1 MYSLKKFTVSLIE
14 KTDLDP
20 EQIKFCIDQL
30 VSEKVDF
37 AEKENFLISLS
48 EKGETAGEISSF
60 IEHFRILAKDP
71 GLKEFSEN
79 AIDLCGTGGD
89 KAGSFNISTFVSFI
103 IASSGI
109 PVIKHGNRSISS
121 KCGSADL
128 LEAIGIPLDIDKH
141 KRIEGMKKLNYSFL
155 FAPSF
160 HPAFKHVAP
169 VRKKLA
175 KKGIISIFNILGPM
189 INPAQPGYQLLGVY
203 SKNLVSKVSKSLH
216 QSGIRGGY
224 VIHGCIEGHSSI
236 TGVDELTSCGK
247 NLAQGIGKNLSKIE
261 TNFNPENFGFSQSPI
276 EHLSGGDLNQN
287 LNLMN
292 QLLSGTA
299 PSGLTSSILMNASL
313 AFFTTGRTQD
323 INEGVELARKLLR
336 DGIVKKWLNQITTF
350 FA

>member
-1 MYSLKKFTVSLIE
+1 MYSLKNLTASLNE
-14 KTDLDP
+14 KTDLGTD
-20 EQIKFCIDQL
+20 QIKFCIDQL
-30 VSEKVDF
+30 VSEEVDF
-37 AEKENFLISLS
+37 SEKENFLISLS
-48 EKGETAGEISSF
+48 QKGETAGEISSF
-60 IEHFRILAKDP
+60 IKYFRVLSKDP
-71 GLKEFSEN
+71 GLEVFSEA

-103 IASSGI
+103 LASSGT

-141 KRIEGMKKLNYSFL
+141 KRIEGMKKLNFSFL

-160 HPAFKHVAP
+160 HPAFKHIAP
-169 VRKKLA
+169 VRKELA

-203 SKNLVSKVSKSLH
+203 SKNLVSKVSNSLH
-216 QSGIRGGY
+216 QSGIKGGY
-224 VIHGCIEGHSSI
+224 VIHGCIEGHSTI

-247 NLAQGIGKNLSKIE
+247 NLAQGFGQNLSKVE
-261 TNFNPENFGFSQSPI
+261 TNFNPENFGLSKSPI
-276 EHLSGGDLNQN
+276 EHLSGGDLKQN

-299 PSGLTSSILMNASL
+299 PSGLINSILMNASL
-313 AFFTTGRTQD
+313 AFQTTGRTKD
-323 INEGVELARKLLR
+323 LNEGVDLARQLLE
-336 DGIVKKWLNQITTF
+336 DVIVKKWLNQITTF